1 MKKFHIAAVLFLLV
15 FITGHAQTIEN
26 SINLFGDKLP
36 AEKIH
41 IHFDK
46 EIYLP
51 GETIWF
57 KAYIFEENLP
67 TTRSTNL
74 YISLY
79 DKYGK
84 ALQQNIY
91 PIINATCEGHFE
103 ISDSIES
110 AELICRAYTNWMLNF
125 GDDLL
130 FTKAIKL
137 FNNKVYSDTVKKTVS
152 LSFFPEGGD
161 IIEGERNSIAFKA
174 NYNNG
179 MPFNVNGI
187 IKKQET
193 GEVIFSFKS
202 IHDGMGRFDIVQ
214 GPGEHYYAEWIDNYG
229 KLNQTNLPLKKA
241 NGVLLKLVQQKGKLV
256 YNVVNKMTTDTLH
269 VLGYMY
275 QKVIYKA
282 NLAMSYDERYTG
294 SIPMENF
301 PSGTMQLTVFDDHWQ
316 PVAERICFV
325 SNNYMAKAHVIYRQ
339 ISVQKRT
346 KNSIEI
352 IMPDTIPANLSL
364 SVTDADFNNEEPTN
378 NIITN
383 LLLNGDLK
391 GYIHNPAY
399 YFSNPTD
406 AGLKAELDLVMLTHG
421 WRKYNWNYM
430 LNTKTPVINFPP
442 DNYLGIYGQVG
453 EEAMKKIKKNESVN
467 LLVKSKD
474 STSNFYL
481 VQPDIT
487 GLLKASGLVFFDTAK
502 IYYSFNTDKQYNK
515 QMAFSTANYTLQQ
528 PRFISN
534 YHDLLIKDSAGT
546 VFNTTATL
554 YKYYIEKKA
563 TIVLDKV
570 KTLERVIIKSGGWHN
585 WKNDPMLK
593 MDEKYATGMFL
604 SGANAFSFDLLHD
617 EKARDKFDI
626 YNYLSGKVPGLIL
639 AFPKGMSSGGA
650 KMGTDRYFVYGPK
663 LDFNSGTPSST
674 NVLIYVDER
683 EIETSELETISL
695 SQIAYIKFIPNFTGK
710 GVEPGKSALNPAI
723 SIYLKK
729 GNDLIDR
736 TPQLTDLG
744 MVMVPG
750 YSPVK
755 EFYVPDYSKTNDVI
769 GNDFRTT
776 LLWEPYIFTG
786 KNSTTVP
793 VSFYN
798 NDFSKRVKIVLEG
811 INDEGKLIHVEK
823 IIE

>member
-1 MKKFHIAAVLFLLV
+1 MIKSLTAAFLFLLV
-15 FITGHAQTIEN
+15 FITGPAQTIEN
-26 SINLFGDKLP
+26 NINLFGEKLP

-57 KAYIFEENLP
+57 KAYVFEENLP
-67 TTRSTNL
+67 TSRSTNL

-84 ALQQNIY
+84 ALQQKIY
-91 PIINATCEGHFE
+91 PIINSTCEGHFE
-103 ISDSIES
+103 IPNSIES
-110 AELICRAYTNWMLNF
+110 KELICRAYTNWILNF

-137 FNNKVYSDTVKKTVS
+137 FNNAVYSDTVKKTVS

-179 MPFNVNGI
+179 LPFNVNGV

-193 GEVIFSFKS
+193 GEVVFGFKS

-214 GPGEHYYAEWIDNYG
+214 QPGERYYAEWMDNYG
-229 KLNQTNLPLKKA
+229 KQNQTYLPLKKT

-256 YNVVNKMTTDTLH
+256 YNVVNKMTTDSLH

-282 NLAMSYDERYTG
+282 NLSMPYGERYTG
-294 SIPMENF
+294 SIPMGSF

-325 SNNYMAKAHVIYRQ
+325 SNNYMVKAQIIFRQ
-339 ISVQKRT
+339 ISMQKRT

-364 SVTDADFNNEEPTN
+364 SVTDADFNNEEANN

-399 YFSNPTD
+399 YFSNGAD
-406 AGLKAELDLVMLTHG
+406 AGLQEQLDLVMLTHG
-421 WRKYNWNYM
+421 WRRYNWDNM
-430 LNTKTPVINFPP
+430 LTAKMPVINFPP
-442 DNYLGIYGQVG
+442 DNYLGIYGQIG
-453 EEAMKKIKKNESVN
+453 EETMKKIKKNESVN

-487 GLLKASGLVFFDTAK
+487 GLLKARGLVFYDTAK

-534 YHDLLIKDSAGT
+534 YNDLLIKDTAGT

-554 YKYYIEKKA
+554 YKYYIEKNA
-563 TIVLDKV
+563 ALAIDKV

-585 WKNDPMLK
+585 WKNDPIMKL
-593 MDEKYATGMFL
+593 DDKYANGMFKG
-604 SGANAFSFDLLHD
+604 GATSFSLDVLHD
-617 EKARDKFDI
+617 DMAEANYDI
-626 YNYLSGKVPGLIL
+626 YNYLTNRIPGLRTVYSKKIGEGKQFIYQYDKVPVI
-639 AFPKGMSSGGA
+639 FI
-650 KMGTDRYFVYGPK
+650 DEHFQE
-663 LDFNSGTPSST
+663 NW
-674 NVLIYVDER
+674 VLQSIS
-683 EIETSELETISL
+683 ISE
-695 SQIAYIKFIPNFTGK
+695 IAYVKLIDPFNGEGQWNAT
-710 GVEPGKSALNPAI
+710 AI
-723 SIYLKK
+723 AVYLKK
-729 GNDLIDR
+729 GDDLIDR
-736 TPQLTDLG
+736 RPKITDLG

-755 EFYVPDYSKTNDVI
+755 EFYVPDYSKTNDAI

-811 INDEGKLIHVEK
+811 INDEGKLIHVER
-823 IIE
+823 IVE